1 MYDPNTQT
9 APLMSDKEL
18 KQFSEFIYS
27 ELGIKITQ
35 TKRTM
40 LQARLQRR
48 LRTLNMKSDRKS
60 VM

>member
-1 MYDPNTQT
+1 MYDANGQT
-9 APLMSDKEL
+9 APLMTDKEL

-35 TKRTM
+35 TKKTM

-48 LRTLNMKSDRKS
+48 LRTLNMKS
-60 VM
+60 